1 MLCRQVVYDG
11 NFQRKQEAGDCMAAA
26 FSASALT
33 TVGDGAIT
41 VALLTSGM
49 IRRSGPTGAYTDTFP
64 TADQIATAVRS
75 YGSQVDWSP
84 GIGLLLRHINTV
96 GYAATIAV
104 PANAG
109 MSLSTAKY
117 SSVTANAASKWR
129 DYFLELVSEPV
140 AARLVTAAITNGTK
154 KIVPAVELPYGS
166 VAANMSVYGTGIGA
180 SAKVTHVV
188 HGVSGISEVWVDT
201 NSTADNV
208 AAAVT
213 FTPTI
218 VVHSIGAGDL

>member
-33 TVGDGAIT
+33 TAGDGTIT
-41 VALLTSGM
+41 AAMLTGGM
-49 IRRSGPTGAYTDTFP
+49 IRRSGPAGAYTDTWP

-75 YGSQVDWSP
+75 YGSMVDWNP
-84 GIGLLLRHINTV
+84 GIGLLIRHINTV
-96 GYAATIAV
+96 AYAATMAV

-109 MSLSTAKY
+109 ISLSTAKY

-129 DYFLELVSEPV
+129 EYFLELVSEPV
-140 AARLVTAAITNGTK
+140 AARLVTAVIANGTK

-166 VAANMSVYGTGIGA
+166 VAANMSVYGIGIGA

-201 NSTADNV
+201 NSTADNA

-213 FTPTI
+213 FTPTV
-218 VVHSIGAGDL
+218 VVHSIGGGDL

>member
-1 MLCRQVVYDG
+1 MLCRKVIYDG
-11 NFQRKQEAGDCMAAA
+11 NFQRKQEAGDCVAAA
-26 FSASALT
+26 LAASALT
-33 TVGDGAIT
+33 TAGAGTIT
-41 VALLTSGM
+41 AAMLIGGIL
-49 IRRSGPTGAYTDTFP
+49 RRSGPTADYTDTLP

-75 YGSQVDWSP
+75 YGTMVDWSP
-84 GIGLLLRHINTV
+84 GIGLLFRHINTV
-96 GYAATIAV
+96 AYIGTIAV

-109 MSLSTAKY
+109 ISLSTAKY

-140 AARLVTAAITNGTK
+140 AARLVTATITNGTK
-154 KIVPAVELPYGS
+154 KIVPATELPYGS
-166 VAANMSVYGTGIGA
+166 VAANMSVYGTGIGS

-201 NSTADNV
+201 NSTADNT